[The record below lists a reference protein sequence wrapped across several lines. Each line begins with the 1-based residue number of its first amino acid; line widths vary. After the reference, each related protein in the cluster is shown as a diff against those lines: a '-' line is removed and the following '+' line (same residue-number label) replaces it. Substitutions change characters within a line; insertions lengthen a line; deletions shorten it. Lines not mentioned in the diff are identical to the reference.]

1 MNDSLNAWN
10 TADSD
15 SAAAV
20 LLSCCAARRWAEAV
34 AGQRP
39 YENEEALFAT
49 ADSIWAVMHEQ
60 DWLQA
65 FSAHPRIGERKPAE
79 VSQQSQQWSSQ
90 WSSQE
95 QASVHSAQSA
105 ILNELAAGNQLYEER
120 FGFTYIV
127 CATGKSAEEMLS
139 ILHRRLASDRESEL
153 HEAAEQQR
161 QITQLRLRKWLQG

>member
-15 SAAAV
+15 SAVAT
-20 LLSCCAARRWAEAV
+20 LLSCCAAKRWAETV
-34 AGQRP
+34 ASQRP
-39 YENEEALFAT
+39 YPSEEALFVT
-49 ADSIWAVMHEQ
+49 ADRVWAAMQEP

-79 VSQQSQQWSSQ
+79 ASPQSQQWSSQ

-105 ILNELAAGNQLYEER
+105 ILDELTAGNLLYEEQ

-139 ILHRRLASDRESEL
+139 ILRKRLASDRESEL
-153 HEAAEQQR
+153 HEAAEQQH
-161 QITQLRLRKWLQG
+161 QITQLRLRKWLQQ